1 LADSRALPLPDVP
14 PHLFGALELTA
25 GAAKKLSFFGRRIRF
40 SRMRRTFLFVTPAF
54 LAYAAF
60 AQPSFDV
67 ASIKPVAAGASKADF
82 WAERVILSPGGLNIR
97 NGTIRDALVTAYS
110 VKDFQV
116 AGPDMVTSARFDI
129 AAKAEG
135 GAGDSQLKLMLQT
148 LLAERFHLALHRET
162 RELPVYELV
171 LGKKAPHLEKSNGP
185 GACDVR
191 AVMGKM
197 SFQSCSMAQFINFI
211 SKLHAIDRPVI
222 DATGLEGFYDFSAM
236 IAESRPEGT
245 VEAKQSAEKAFQDGT
260 MGMVIAQQVGFRLE
274 PRKAPVETL
283 VVDHVERPTEN

>member
-1 LADSRALPLPDVP
+1 ML
-14 PHLFGALELTA
+14 
-25 GAAKKLSFFGRRIRF
+25 
-40 SRMRRTFLFVTPAF
+40 VTPVL
-54 LAYAAF
+54 LACAAY
-60 AQPSFDV
+60 AQPSFEV
-67 ASIKPVAAGASKADF
+67 ASIKPVPSGAKTDF
-82 WAERVILSPGGLNIR
+82 WADRVILSPGSLNIR
-97 NGTIRDALVTAYS
+97 NGTIRDAMVTAYS

-116 AGPDMVTSARFDI
+116 AGPDLVTSARFDI
-129 AAKAEG
+129 AAKADG

-171 LGKKAPHLEKSNGP
+171 LGKKALHLEKSNGP
-185 GACDVR
+185 GACDVH

-197 SFQSCSMAQFINFI
+197 NFQSCSMAQFINFI

-222 DATGLEGFYDFSAM
+222 DATGLEGSFDFSAM

-245 VEAKQSAEKAFQDGT
+245 AEAKESAEKAFQDGT
-260 MGMVIAQQVGFRLE
+260 LGIVIAQQVGLRFE